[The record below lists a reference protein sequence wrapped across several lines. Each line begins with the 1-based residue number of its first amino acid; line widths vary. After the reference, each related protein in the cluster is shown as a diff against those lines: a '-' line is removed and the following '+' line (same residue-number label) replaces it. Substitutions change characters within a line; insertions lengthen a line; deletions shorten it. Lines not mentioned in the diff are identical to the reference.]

1 MARTKQKVTC
11 DYETFI
17 QGAENFPLFSEKK
30 PFFVLVFF
38 LPRHW
43 FELRFLTAYFPEATE

>member
-17 QGAENFPLFSEKK
+17 QGAENPEKK
-30 PFFVLVFF
+30 PFFFVLAIF